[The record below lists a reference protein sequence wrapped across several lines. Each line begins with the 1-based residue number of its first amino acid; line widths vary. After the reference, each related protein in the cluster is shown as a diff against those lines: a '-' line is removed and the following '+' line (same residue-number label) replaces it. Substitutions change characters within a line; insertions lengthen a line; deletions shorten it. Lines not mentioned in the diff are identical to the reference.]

1 MAGPRGE
8 SRILLPD
15 GGEIT
20 VLFTNR
26 ALAEAET
33 ALNKS
38 VLQLARQAAD
48 GGIGIGDI
56 AQLLAVGM
64 EYARR
69 DAGIPGPRL
78 NLSDAYRVL
87 DAVGFVAAAQAVL
100 ESLAAVLSYQADN
113 PPAAGR
119 MAASE

>member
-8 SRILLPD
+8 SRIQLPD
-15 GGEIT
+15 GSEVV

-38 VLQLARQAAD
+38 VLQLARQAAE
-48 GGIGIGDI
+48 GGIGIGDV
-56 AQLLAVGM
+56 AQLLVVGI

-69 DAGIPGPRL
+69 DAGTPGPRL

-87 DAVGFVAAAQAVL
+87 DAIGFVAAAQAVL

-113 PPAAGR
+113 PPATGR
-119 MAASE
+119 TTASE